1 MKENNRSLRKFVE
14 NWNLEKYDEKII
26 FYIIEAFSEY
36 VVAVDTEYKY
46 NKSFLPEF
54 SKKFILSLQQMYI
67 KKDILQREILAPLK
81 KYQKDI
87 VVTIDDTWIFEN
99 GNVMLAEHFR
109 NDVINSNKIQYQ
121 IKYVGEPQFVITKEV
136 AISDAE
142 IYIKEDITR
151 FVDRVIKIKNDL

>member
-26 FYIIEAFSEY
+26 FHIIEAFSEY

-81 KYQKDI
+81 NTK
-87 VVTIDDTWIFEN
+87 
-99 GNVMLAEHFR
+99 
-109 NDVINSNKIQYQ
+109 KI
-121 IKYVGEPQFVITKEV
+121 
-136 AISDAE
+136 
-142 IYIKEDITR
+142 
-151 FVDRVIKIKNDL
+151 LL